1 MGYGQFEKVS
11 SKRYVSQMEN
21 PKMSLYKNALVRK
34 FMFRKFKTTFKIE
47 CNTWQILLYCT
58 GFAQKNKIFISFLN
72 LCFAKQRFLLKD
84 AKGRK
89 VFSIREDYYTKELDD
104 NNTIVCPRN
113 YRS

>member
-1 MGYGQFEKVS
+1 
-11 SKRYVSQMEN
+11 
-21 PKMSLYKNALVRK
+21 MSLYKNALVRK
-34 FMFRKFKTTFKIE
+34 CMFQKFKTTFKIE
-47 CNTWQILLYCT
+47 SNTWQILVCSI
-58 GFAQKNKIFISFLN
+58 GFAQNKIIYQFSKFYVLRN
-72 LCFAKQRFLLKD
+72 SVSLLKD